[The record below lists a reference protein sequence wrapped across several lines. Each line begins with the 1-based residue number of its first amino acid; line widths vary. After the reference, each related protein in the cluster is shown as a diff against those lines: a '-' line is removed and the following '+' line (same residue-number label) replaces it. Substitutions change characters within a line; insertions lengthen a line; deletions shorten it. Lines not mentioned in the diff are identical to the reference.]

1 MRVSTFNYIPRKNV
15 MNSSIDLITYNIML
29 LITLQEPIISGLF
42 LTELKRIV
50 KDDGNPAAQ
59 LHAAGTIR
67 NLAAGEQTEVR
78 LTLRWALTG

>member
-1 MRVSTFNYIPRKNV
+1 MFRV
-15 MNSSIDLITYNIML
+15 
-29 LITLQEPIISGLF
+29 TLQEHIISGLF
-42 LTELKRIV
+42 LTELNRIV

-78 LTLRWALTG
+78 VSGDIL